1 MIIARV
7 IGNIWATRK
16 DEKLNGFK
24 FMVVKP
30 LKEDMSEEA
39 GSLVAADNAGAGVG
53 DVVLITTGSSAR
65 LSLSKENI
73 PADAVIV
80 GIVDTV
86 ELDQGD

>member
-65 LSLSKENI
+65 LSLSRENI
-73 PADAVIV
+73 PTDAVIV

-86 ELDQGD
+86 ELNQRD

>member
-16 DEKLNGFK
+16 DEKLNGLK

-30 LKEDMSEEA
+30 LKEDMSEEN
-39 GSLVAADNAGAGVG
+39 GSMVAADNAGAGIG
-53 DVVLITTGSSAR
+53 EVVLITTGSSAR
-65 LSLSKENI
+65 LSLSKENV
-73 PADAVIV
+73 PTDAVIV

-86 ELDQGD
+86 ELNQGK

>member
-16 DEKLNGFK
+16 DEKLNGLK

-30 LKEDMSEEA
+30 LKEDMSEED
-39 GSLVAADNAGAGVG
+39 GSMVAADNAGAGIG
-53 DVVLITTGSSAR
+53 EVVLITTGSSAR

-73 PADAVIV
+73 PTDAVIV

-86 ELDQGD
+86 ELDQGK